1 MPNWCGNVTVV
12 IGDQKQLQKLSLRV
26 TNKDGTTSLTNLK
39 KMPAVLTK
47 DPVKL
52 KKYHKHPLTLELA
65 FEKDQLIKE
74 HQELCLRITGHKNS
88 YEWAVAEWG
97 TKWGDCETRA
107 IDRYE
112 LGEDVKTLSFSYD
125 TAWGPFENIF
135 WSYVSSKFP
144 NLFFINS
151 YDEWGMGFG
160 GANVWMAGILVFNET
175 YDFNDLKF
183 DEDCSEADNEHD
195 GCNCHEEA
203 TQELSTNAFNKA
215 YNFAKRNEVEI

>member
-1 MPNWCGNVTVV
+1 MPNWCGNITVV
-12 IGDQKQLQKLSLRV
+12 VGDQKQLQKLSLKV

-88 YEWAVAEWG
+88 YEWANAEWG
-97 TKWGDCETRA
+97 ITSGDCETRA

-125 TAWGPFENIF
+125 TAWGPFENNF

-183 DEDCSEADNEHD
+183 NEDCSEADNEHD

>member
-12 IGDQKQLQKLSLRV
+12 IGDQKQLQKLSLKV

-125 TAWGPFENIF
+125 TAWGPFENSF

-183 DEDCSEADNEHD
+183 DEDCSETDNEHD